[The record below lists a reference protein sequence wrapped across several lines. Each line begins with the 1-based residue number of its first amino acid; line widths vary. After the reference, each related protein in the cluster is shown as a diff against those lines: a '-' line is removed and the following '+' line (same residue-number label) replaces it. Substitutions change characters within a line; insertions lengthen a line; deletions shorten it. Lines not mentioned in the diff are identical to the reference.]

1 MSQHPLSSVL
11 FLTCLRASI
20 LVSGYLTPE
29 PTSALGMVLHHA
41 VSYPTPKNSIL
52 QKWIY
57 ELLFLSSQLYASAK
71 RPSLNASS
79 EAGILPTVKH
89 KSRLPHVT
97 YSRVATKGDIC
108 VHLKVERER
117 ERGQGGSCGH
127 SKEAS
132 TTKSASSAFLN
143 HMLQ

>member
-97 YSRVATKGDIC
+97 YSILLHISGTDFC
-108 VHLKVERER
+108 LL
-117 ERGQGGSCGH
+117 SCIFYIIP
-127 SKEAS
+127 SPQS
-132 TTKSASSAFLN
+132 P
-143 HMLQ
+143 